1 MTDTPTD
8 ADTATES
15 DLLDRLATVQDPK
28 NDDDIVSMGLVNDVT
43 VDGDTAEVSLAFNA
57 PYAPAEIEIGNA
69 VRDAV
74 SDAGFDPELR
84 AQFGD
89 EHGFD
94 ADVLPGVRNVI
105 AVASGKGGVGKTTV
119 AANLAAGLKE
129 RGARVGILDADVHGP
144 NVPRLL
150 PTENEPG
157 MLPEGDIVPPRSE
170 GVMVMSTEHLLPDG
184 DDPAVL
190 RGPMVNNVMMKFIND
205 VEWGQLDYL
214 IVDLPPGTGDA
225 SLNLLQTLPIA
236 GVVVVT
242 TPQEMAVA
250 DARKGL
256 RLFADHDAP
265 VLGVVENMSAFRC
278 PECDDTHRVFGE
290 GGADEIRADYDVP
303 VVGTLP
309 VHPDFDTET
318 ADGPTVRDDD
328 SAVQA
333 DLEAMVE
340 GVADRVGEVNRRQ
353 VARRVGDWEREE
365 DEDEEAG
372 GEGEAADRVPAG
384 ADPE

>member
-1 MTDTPTD
+1 MTDSDT
-8 ADTATES
+8 DTATES
-15 DLLDRLATVQDPK
+15 DLLDRLATVEDPR

-43 VDGDTAEVSLAFNA
+43 VDGDAAEVSLAFNA
-57 PYAPAEIEIGNA
+57 PYAPAEIEIGDA
-69 VRDAV
+69 VREVV
-74 SDAGFDPELR
+74 SDAGLDHDLR
-84 AQFGD
+84 AQFGE
-89 EHGFD
+89 EHGFE

-119 AANLAAGLKE
+119 ASNLAAGLKE

-157 MLPEGDIVPPRSE
+157 MLPEGDIVPPRSD

-278 PECDDTHRVFGE
+278 PECGDTHRVFGE
-290 GGADEIRADYDVP
+290 GGADEIHADYDVP

-328 SAVQA
+328 SPVQA
-333 DLEAMVE
+333 DLEAMVDE
-340 GVADRVGEVNRRQ
+340 VADRVGEVNRRR
-353 VARRVGDWEREE
+353 VAERVGEWERDD
-365 DEDEEAG
+365 DEGDEVG
-372 GEGEAADRVPAG
+372 GDPADRVPAC
-384 ADPE
+384 AEPE